1 MRDKEINGGWDL
13 KFLVGYYVG
22 RVMFYYE
29 KMGDGRKMYYE
40 DLERNN

>member
-29 KMGDGRKMYYE
+29 DMYLLWME
-40 DLERNN
+40 MSVI